1 MWNCEVGKLWKY
13 EKVNW
18 AKCKNIELY
27 DVTNSKGENEQMAKL
42 RNKKIWSCK
51 IMKIVKM
58 WKFENVKKGKC

>member
-51 IMKIVKM
+51 IMKI
-58 WKFENVKKGKC
+58 